1 MLLVLIKNLAY
12 KKTGAKSASLQEK
25 KWILSRLEDSRV

>member
-25 KWILSRLEDSRV
+25 SAYYQG